1 MSVFQPGRNVWHTDR
16 AERAKVLID
25 AGPYFGALREALKKA
40 RHTVFIIGW
49 DINSRVPLVGESG
62 CAEDGYPEP
71 FCEFLCALIAE
82 RPELQ
87 INILLWDFSVLYSTE
102 REIFPALSLGWKM
115 PERIQL
121 CLDDALPLG
130 SAHHQKIVVVDDCL
144 AFSGGLDITHR
155 RWDTCDHSF
164 DNPKRK
170 DTAGKLYRPFHDVQ
184 MMVDGPA
191 ARRLGELARLRW
203 KRATLERVNEVRQCQ
218 DCWPDAI
225 EPDFTGVEVGIA
237 LTQPRYD
244 HIPEQDEVEQLF
256 LDSVDLAERSIYIE
270 NQFLTRLNIAER
282 IIARMREKPELEV
295 VFVAPHTH
303 ESWIEART
311 MRIGRIAFR
320 QPFENAPDLRDRVRF
335 VYPKV
340 SCGDKVTDTMVH
352 SKVMIVDDV
361 FLRVGSAN
369 LNNRSMGT
377 DTECDLA
384 IHADD
389 EKTRAV
395 ITHLRN
401 TLLAEHCGVT
411 ADVVAESL
419 AKTGSLLKTA
429 DTLNERGHCLCPV
442 EDGEPDPKE
451 IAAAVTAIADPERT
465 VGIEHFITELMGE
478 RVPYRHI
485 SHGIQVALGCLF
497 VIALVLAWRYTPLS
511 NLTDP
516 QVLRAAAVS
525 MAESYWGPVVVIG
538 VFIAGGFV
546 LFPLTILIAVTAG
559 AFGPWLGL
567 LYAAAGA
574 VASSLT
580 TYLVGARVGKPALRR
595 FVGPRLN
602 RVTRRIA
609 EKGVLAVAA
618 VRLVPVAPF
627 TVVNLVAG
635 ASGIRFTDFL
645 LGTAL
650 GLLPGLIVLSSLGN
664 QIFRVLADPGWGD
677 ILIFLALVVGWIC
690 LSFGLQVLVTR
701 LRGARA

>member
-1 MSVFQPGRNVWHTDR
+1 MTVFQPGRNVWNVDR
-16 AERAKVLID
+16 AERARVLID
-25 AGPYFGALREALKKA
+25 AAPYFGALREALKKA
-40 RHTVFIIGW
+40 RHTIFIIGW
-49 DINSRVPLVGESG
+49 DINSRVALVGESG

-71 FCEFLCALIAE
+71 FCEFLCALLKE
-82 RPELQ
+82 RPDLQ

-115 PERIQL
+115 PQRIQL

-130 SAHHQKIVVVDDCL
+130 SAHHQKIVVIDDCL

-155 RWDTCDHSF
+155 RWDTCEHDF
-164 DNPKRK
+164 ENPKRK
-170 DTAGKLYRPFHDVQ
+170 DTAGKPYRPFHDVQ
-184 MMVDGPA
+184 MMVDGAA
-191 ARRLGELARLRW
+191 ARRIGELARQRW
-203 KRATLERVNEVRQCQ
+203 NRATLERVKEVRACE
-218 DCWPDAI
+218 DCWPEMI
-225 EPDFTGVEVGIA
+225 EPDFTNVDIGIA
-237 LTQPRYD
+237 VTQPSYD
-244 HIPEQDEVEQLF
+244 RIPEQRDVEQLF
-256 LDSVDLAERSIYIE
+256 LDSVDLAERQIYVE
-270 NQFLTRLNIAER
+270 NQFLTRLNVAER
-282 IIARMREKPELEV
+282 IAARMREKPELEAM
-295 VFVAPHTH
+295 FIAPHTH

-320 QPFENAPDLRDRVRF
+320 QIFDAAGLKDRVRF
-335 VYPKV
+335 LYPKV
-340 SCGDKVTDTMVH
+340 ECGDKVTDTMVH
-352 SKVMIVDDV
+352 SKIMIVDDV

-384 IHADD
+384 IHAEDD
-389 EKTRAV
+389 KNRGV
-395 ITHLRN
+395 ITHIRN
-401 TLLAEHCGVT
+401 TLLAEHCGVK
-411 ADVVAESL
+411 ADDIAASL
-419 AKTGSLLKTA
+419 AETGSMLKTA
-429 DTLNERGHCLCPV
+429 DTLTARGHRLCPV

-451 IAAAVTAIADPERT
+451 IAAAVTALADPERT
-465 VGIEHFITELMGE
+465 VGIESFMTHLMGE
-478 RVPYRHI
+478 RVPYRQI

-497 VIALVLAWRYTPLS
+497 VICLVLVWRYTPLS
-511 NLTDP
+511 SLTDAN
-516 QVLRAAAVS
+516 VLRAAAVS
-525 MAESYWGPVVVIG
+525 VSDSIWAPIVGIA

-580 TYLVGARVGKPALRR
+580 TYLVGARVGKHALRK

-602 RVTRRIA
+602 RVTKRVA

-664 QIFRVLADPGWGD
+664 QIFRVLADPTWSD
-677 ILIFLALVVGWIC
+677 IGLFVALIVGWIC
-690 LSFGLQVLVTR
+690 LSFGLQILVTR
-701 LRGARA
+701 LRNARA

>member
-1 MSVFQPGRNVWHTDR
+1 MTLFTPGRNVWNVDR

-25 AGPYFGALREALKKA
+25 AAPYFGALREALKKA
-40 RHTVFIIGW
+40 RHTVFVIGW

-71 FCEFLCALIAE
+71 FCEFLCALIKE
-82 RPELQ
+82 RPNLQ

-130 SAHHQKIVVVDDCL
+130 SAHHQKIVVIDDCL

-155 RWDTCDHSF
+155 RWDTCEHDF

-170 DTAGKLYRPFHDVQ
+170 DTAGKPYRPFHDVQ

-191 ARRLGELARLRW
+191 AKRIGELARIRW
-203 KRATLERVNEVRQCQ
+203 KRATLESVHDVRECS
-218 DCWPDAI
+218 DCWPEAI
-225 EPDFTGVEVGIA
+225 EADFRNIDIGIS

-244 HIPEQDEVEQLF
+244 QIPEQDEVEQLF
-256 LDSVDLAERSIYIE
+256 LDSVALAERTIYIE
-270 NQFLTRLNIAER
+270 NQFLTRLNVAER
-282 IIARMREKPELEV
+282 IAERMREKPELEAI
-295 VFVAPHTH
+295 FIAPHTH

-320 QPFENAPDLRDRVRF
+320 KIFDAPDLENRVRF
-335 VYPKV
+335 LYPKV
-340 SCGDKVTDTMVH
+340 VCGENVTDTMVH
-352 SKVMIVDDV
+352 SKVMIIDDV

-377 DTECDLA
+377 DTECDLSIEA
-384 IHADD
+384 ADD
-389 EKTRAV
+389 ETRAV
-395 ITHLRN
+395 IAHLRD

-411 ADVVAESL
+411 AKDIAASL
-419 AKTGSLLKTA
+419 KETHSLLKTA
-429 DTLNERGHCLCPV
+429 DTLTARGHSLCPV

-451 IAAAVTAIADPERT
+451 IAAAVTAVADPERT
-465 VGIEHFITELMGE
+465 VGIETFITHLMGE

-485 SHGIQVALGCLF
+485 SHSIQVAIGCLI

-511 NLTDP
+511 ELTDP
-516 QVLRAAAVS
+516 DTLRSHAVAV
-525 MAESYWGPVVVIG
+525 AESYWGPVLVIG
-538 VFIAGGFV
+538 VFVAAGFV

-567 LYAAAGA
+567 IYAAAGA

-580 TYLVGARVGKPALRR
+580 TYLVGARVGKSALRK

-602 RVTRRIA
+602 RVTRRVA

-645 LGTAL
+645 IGTAL

-664 QIFRVLADPGWGD
+664 QIFRVLADPSVAD
-677 ILIFLALVVGWIC
+677 VFLFIALVVGWVC
-690 LSFGLQVLVTR
+690 LSFGLQLFVTR
-701 LRGARA
+701 IRGARA

>member
-1 MSVFQPGRNVWHTDR
+1 MTIFQPGSNVWHVDR
-16 AERAKVLID
+16 AERARVLID
-25 AGPYFGALREALKKA
+25 AAPYFGALREALKKA
-40 RHTVFIIGW
+40 NHTVFIIGW
-49 DINSRVPLVGESG
+49 DINSRVALVGESG
-62 CAEDGYPEP
+62 CADDGYPEP
-71 FCEFLCALIAE
+71 FCEFLCALIKE
-82 RPELQ
+82 RPNLQ

-102 REIFPALSLGWKM
+102 REIFPALSLGWRM
-115 PERIQL
+115 PNRIQL

-130 SAHHQKIVVVDDCL
+130 SAHHQKIVVIDDCL

-155 RWDTCDHSF
+155 RWDTCEHEF

-170 DTAGKLYRPFHDVQ
+170 DTGGKPYRPFHDVQ

-191 ARRLGELARLRW
+191 ARRISELARLRW
-203 KRATLERVNEVRQCQ
+203 KRATLENVHEVRECE
-218 DCWPDAI
+218 DCWPEAI
-225 EPDFTGVEVGIA
+225 EADFTKVDIGIA
-237 LTQPRYD
+237 LTQPSYD
-244 HIPEQDEVEQLF
+244 RIAEQRDVEQLF
-256 LDSVDLAERSIYIE
+256 LDSVALAERQIYVE
-270 NQFLTRLNIAER
+270 NQFLTRLNVAER
-282 IIARMREKPELEV
+282 IAARMLEKPDLEAI
-295 VFVAPHTH
+295 FIAPHTH

-320 QPFENAPDLRDRVRF
+320 QIFDTAGLQERVRF
-335 VYPKV
+335 LYPKV
-340 SCGDKVTDTMVH
+340 ECGDKVTDTMVH
-352 SKVMIVDDV
+352 SKIMIVDDV

-384 IHADD
+384 IHSDD
-389 EKTRAV
+389 TKNRAV
-395 ITHLRN
+395 ITRLRN

-411 ADVVAESL
+411 ADEIAASV
-419 AKTGSLLKTA
+419 KQTGSLLKTA
-429 DTLNERGHCLCPV
+429 DTLSNRGHSLCPV

-451 IAAAVTAIADPERT
+451 IADVVTALADPERT
-465 VGIEHFITELMGE
+465 VGIENFMTHLMGE
-478 RVPYRHI
+478 RVPYRQI

-511 NLTDP
+511 SLTDAG
-516 QVLRAAAVS
+516 VLRAAAVS
-525 MAESYWGPVVVIG
+525 VSGSIWAPIAVVA
-538 VFIAGGFV
+538 VFIAAGFV

-559 AFGPWLGL
+559 AFGPGLGL
-567 LYAAAGA
+567 VYAAAGA

-580 TYLVGARVGKPALRR
+580 TYFVGAKLGKHALRK

-602 RVTRRIA
+602 RVTKRVA

-664 QIFRVLADPGWGD
+664 QIFRVLSNPDGADV
-677 ILIFLALVVGWIC
+677 FLFVALVIGWIC
-690 LSFGLQVLVTR
+690 LSFGLQILVTR
-701 LRGARA
+701 LRNARA